1 QRVERDAE
9 DGGKGAEQDRHF
21 EHDDD
26 VRWDRADRLAA
37 EHERPIVRH
46 VQREPGADGAARD
59 PADQGEHP
67 DGADRL
73 IERIL
78 ELVPGNGRVHRE
90 VGMPAPPQLPDRLH
104 RGVEVTE
111 HRQHARCRRR
121 VEDGREGVHELHEA
135 ATFRRWGAGKTSFT
149 SEIDTAG
156 KFFTNRRN
164 HMKNH
169 PKLPAMMPQSA
180 QVGLYVALA
189 NRSNGSP
196 ASDSTMITNRS
207 NHIPTFTKIEMTNS
221 ARMLVRM
228 FLRHRSRGRNALQ
241 MIIVQLAHQNGP
253 NARYQ
258 NAARSAAWPPNH
270 AVKYSTQ

>member
-1 QRVERDAE
+1 MPAGPQLLDRV
-9 DGGKGAEQDRHF
+9 DGRVQMREHAQHAGRRRGAE
-21 EHDDD
+21 E
-26 VRWDRADRLAA
+26 
-37 EHERPIVRH
+37 IV
-46 VQREPGADGAARD
+46 QGFGKRD
-59 PADQGEHP
+59 HTC
-67 DGADRL
+67 
-73 IERIL
+73 
-78 ELVPGNGRVHRE
+78 
-90 VGMPAPPQLPDRLH
+90 APPLAPAR
-104 RGVEVTE
+104 RGG
-111 HRQHARCRRR
+111 AR
-121 VEDGREGVHELHEA
+121 
-135 ATFRRWGAGKTSFT
+135 TSFT
-149 SEIDTAG
+149 SAIETVG
-156 KFFTNRRN
+156 KFFTNSRN
-164 HMKNH
+164 HMKNQ

-196 ASDSTMITNRS
+196 ASDTTMITNRS

-228 FLRHRSRGRNALQ
+228 FLRHRSSGRNALQ